1 MDLALAA
8 TSDFAGYTYTSKTK
22 ILFDDHHDEY
32 EVDFVEGDKFKIQI
46 NGGNVILIH
55 ADAPKVK
62 FICPVTDKKY
72 IKLMRG
78 STPAAFEFIPTPKF
92 PHYPFIPRLT
102 FELIP
107 HIYEYLNNTY
117 FNGMC
122 PKSILFKK
130 STSKE
135 ALGVAM
141 YDKVRGRELF
151 RMKVNMKMI
160 GNDMILFIDTLLHEM
175 IHLYLYRKGL
185 DQHRNDI
192 LQDGHGVYFQAEMN
206 RLNKLGFN
214 ISIILQWEQRDQEIA
229 SEYYV
234 LAITDSKHPKNGKY
248 FWTTTNIERDFQTF
262 VAQITKYDPAS
273 LFTIELYA
281 TKNQALKGQP
291 MIQTNGK
298 IPESKL
304 GLWWKK
310 QEVGGRMVQS
320 FQVTPQSA
328 VDSNQFI
335 KVPKAEEVYY
345 AQPLAVFSSWLRK
358 TKINY
363 ANDDAAYSIWIRF
376 PVAKIIPFAE
386 AELIEIHKALAR
398 GLADQDIKR
407 RLTAVFARFDNR
419 ANQGEY
425 RRAITAII
433 EKHKLDALLQYPQL
447 GL

>member
-1 MDLALAA
+1 MELALAA
-8 TSDFAGYTYTSKTK
+8 TSDFAGYVYTSKTK

-32 EVDFVEGDKFKIQI
+32 EVDFVEGDKFKIQL

-62 FICPVTDKKY
+62 FTFPVTDKKY

-78 STPAAFEFIPTPKF
+78 STPEAFEFIPTPKF
-92 PHYPFIPRLT
+92 PQYPFIPKLT

-107 HIYEYLNNTY
+107 HIYEYLNDTY

-122 PKSILFKK
+122 PKSLLFKK
-130 STSKE
+130 STGKE

-141 YDKVRGRELF
+141 YDRVRGRELF

-160 GNDMILFIDTLLHEM
+160 GTDMILFIDVLLHEM
-175 IHLYLYRKGL
+175 IHLYIYRKGL
-185 DQHRNDI
+185 DAHDNDI
-192 LQDGHGVYFQAEMN
+192 LQDGHGRLFQAEMN

-214 ISIILQWEQRDQEIA
+214 ISITLEWEKRDQEIS
-229 SEYYV
+229 SEFYV
-234 LAITDSKHPKNGKY
+234 IAITSEKNPKHGKY
-248 FWTTTNIERDFQTF
+248 FWTTKNIERDFQSF

-273 LFTIELYA
+273 LFKIELYV
-281 TKNQALKGQP
+281 TKNQSLKGQP

-304 GLWWKK
+304 GLWWTK
-310 QEVGGRMVQS
+310 QEVGGRQVQS

-345 AQPLAVFSSWLRK
+345 AQPLAIFSSWLRK

-386 AELIEIHKALAR
+386 QELIDIHKALAR
-398 GLADQDIKR
+398 GMAEQDIKR
-407 RLTAVFARFDNR
+407 RLTAVHARFDNR
-419 ANQGEY
+419 ANMGEY
-425 RRAITAII
+425 HRAITAII
-433 EKHKLDALLQYPQL
+433 TKHKLDALLQYTQL